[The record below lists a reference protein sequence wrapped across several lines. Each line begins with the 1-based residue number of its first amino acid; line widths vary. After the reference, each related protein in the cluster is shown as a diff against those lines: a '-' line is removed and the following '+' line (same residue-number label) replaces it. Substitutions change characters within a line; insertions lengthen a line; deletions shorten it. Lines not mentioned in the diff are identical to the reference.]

1 MDLFRYFIRFLYK
14 IRWYLII
21 LPIISLIVAW
31 FLTRNMEHIYDTN
44 TTIYTGMITGYN
56 LEGTTGSVGGNS
68 QTNITN
74 LMLIVTTDNTIH
86 EVALRLFGRCMMYG
100 NPNKDNNYIS
110 AEHFRQLNATV
121 PPEVKALINR
131 NSEDQT
137 YANLKAYEKP
147 TQNNYIFGLLNYHQY
162 FGIDNIT
169 SRLKVLQ
176 LDQSD
181 IIDIGYSANDA
192 GIAFNTLDILNK
204 VFARQYQQLR
214 FGETNNVIR
223 FFEKEVAR
231 LYKVLSN
238 AEDDLIRYNISKKII
253 NYEEQTKALTGLEAQ
268 QQNFRNDQLMNY
280 TTSKALLDYL
290 ERQLGNRAQV
300 IRSNREFTNQV
311 RDISRIQSRIS
322 NLRIM
327 SSEGGGQNNESQ
339 EELAKAQRDLQK
351 ATGRVTQLTKDIEAS
366 TFSTET
372 GVKANDMLERWLEQL
387 LLMEK
392 TKAEM
397 TATDIMKENL
407 ERQYLFYAPI
417 GATIERKVRHI
428 SFIEG
433 NYMEMLKALNAARMR
448 QRNLQM
454 STATL
459 RVLNPPM
466 FPLNAQPTNRIMIL
480 LGSLLLTFMLTALWF
495 LIIEMLDRTL
505 RDRMR
510 SERITQIPVMGCFPK
525 ESNLR
530 YRRFNKTIA
539 DMAMKQLSKS
549 LLPHFKEG
557 QQNVLNFF
565 KEGQQNV
572 LNLISTDSGNGKSYL
587 AQELENYWISIG
599 LEVRRLTY
607 DEDFL
612 AEDSKFILAKDIK
625 DLCPDILPNEIAIV
639 EYPNMDDNSISPA
652 LLNMGTINLMV
663 TRANRT
669 WKDIDQKA
677 LKELQTMLDDDHKDT
692 LFMYL
697 TEASRYAVE
706 EFVGQL
712 PPYTRFNN
720 FVYRISQLGLTA
732 TENEHSL

>member
-1 MDLFRYFIRFLYK
+1 M
-14 IRWYLII
+14 
-21 LPIISLIVAW
+21 
-31 FLTRNMEHIYDTN
+31 
-44 TTIYTGMITGYN
+44 
-56 LEGTTGSVGGNS
+56 
-68 QTNITN
+68 
-74 LMLIVTTDNTIH
+74 
-86 EVALRLFGRCMMYG
+86 
-100 NPNKDNNYIS
+100 
-110 AEHFRQLNATV
+110 
-121 PPEVKALINR
+121 
-131 NSEDQT
+131 
-137 YANLKAYEKP
+137 
-147 TQNNYIFGLLNYHQY
+147 
-162 FGIDNIT
+162 
-169 SRLKVLQ
+169 
-176 LDQSD
+176 
-181 IIDIGYSANDA
+181 
-192 GIAFNTLDILNK
+192 
-204 VFARQYQQLR
+204 
-214 FGETNNVIR
+214 
-223 FFEKEVAR
+223 
-231 LYKVLSN
+231 
-238 AEDDLIRYNISKKII
+238 
-253 NYEEQTKALTGLEAQ
+253 EAQ

-300 IRSNREFTNQV
+300 IRSNKEFTNQV

-397 TATDIMKENL
+397 TATDIMKDNL

-417 GATIERKVRHI
+417 GATIDRKVRHI

-466 FPLNAQPTNRIMIL
+466 FPLNAQPTNRIMVL

-510 SERITQIPVMGCFPK
+510 SERITKIPVMGCFPK

-549 LLPHFKEG
+549 LLPH
-557 QQNVLNFF
+557 F

-612 AEDSKFILAKDIK
+612 AEDSKFILAKGIK
-625 DLCPDILPNEIAIV
+625 DLCPDILPNEIAII

-669 WKDIDQKA
+669 WKDVDQKA
-677 LKELQTMLDDDHKDT
+677 LKELQSMLDEEHKNT

-712 PPYTRFNN
+712 PPYTQFNN

-732 TENEHSL
+732 IENQHSL

>member
-1 MDLFRYFIRFLYK
+1 MDLFRYIIRFLYK
-14 IRWYLII
+14 IRWYLVI
-21 LPIISLIVAW
+21 LPMIALIVAW
-31 FLTRNMEHIYDTN
+31 FLTRNMERIYDTN

-56 LEGTTGSVGGNS
+56 IEGGTGIAGGNA
-68 QTNITN
+68 QINIAN
-74 LMLIVTTDNTIH
+74 LMLIITTDNTIH
-86 EVALRLFGRCMMYG
+86 EVALRLFARCMMYG

-121 PPEVKALINR
+121 PPEVKALINH
-131 NSEDQT
+131 NSESQT
-137 YANLKAYEKP
+137 YANLKAYERP
-147 TQNNYIFGLLNYHQY
+147 SQSNYLYGILNYHPY

-169 SRLKVLQ
+169 ARLKVLQ
-176 LDQSD
+176 LNQSD

-192 GIAFNTLDILNK
+192 GIAYNTLDILNE
-204 VFARQYQQLR
+204 VFARQYQQIR
-214 FGETNNVIR
+214 FGETNNVIK
-223 FFEKEVAR
+223 FFEREVAR
-231 LYKVLSN
+231 LYRVLTN
-238 AEDDLIRYNISKKII
+238 AEDDLIRYNISKRII
-253 NYEEQTKALTGLEAQ
+253 NYGEQTKQLTILEMQ

-280 TTSKALLDYL
+280 TTAKALLDYL

-322 NLRIM
+322 NLRLM
-327 SSEGGGQNNESQ
+327 SSESGAQNNESQ
-339 EELAKAQRDLQK
+339 EELAKAQRDLQA

-366 TFSTET
+366 TYSTET
-372 GVKANDMLERWLEQL
+372 GVKANDMLSKWLEQL
-387 LLMEK
+387 LLLEK

-397 TATDIMKENL
+397 TATDIMKNNL
-407 ERQYLFYAPI
+407 DRQYLFYAPI
-417 GATIERKVRHI
+417 GATLTRKDRHI
-428 SFIEG
+428 GFIEA
-433 NYMEMLKALNAARMR
+433 NYIEMLKALNAARLR

-454 STATL
+454 TTATL

-466 FPLNAQPTNRIMIL
+466 FPLNAQPTNRLMIL
-480 LGSLLLTFMLTALWF
+480 LGAFMLTFMLTALYF
-495 LIIEMLDRTL
+495 FIIELLDRTL

-510 SERITQIPVMGCFPK
+510 SERITKIPVMGCYPK

-530 YRRFNKTIA
+530 YRRFNKTIS
-539 DMAMKQLSKS
+539 DMALKQLSKA
-549 LLPHFKEG
+549 LLPH
-557 QQNVLNFF
+557 F

-572 LNLISTDSGNGKSYL
+572 LNLISTDFGNGKSYL

-599 LEVRRLTY
+599 LQVRRLTY

-612 AEDSKFILAKDIK
+612 AEDSKFILAKDIT
-625 DLCPDILPNEIAIV
+625 DLCPDILPEEIAII
-639 EYPNMDDNSISPA
+639 EYPDLNANSISPA
-652 LLNMGTINLMV
+652 LLNIGTVNLMV

-677 LKELQTMLDDDHKDT
+677 LKEVEALLDEEHKNS

-712 PPYTRFNN
+712 PPYTKFNN

-732 TENEHSL
+732 TENEHAK

>member
-1 MDLFRYFIRFLYK
+1 MDLFRYLIRFLYK
-14 IRWYLII
+14 IRWYLVI
-21 LPIISLIVAW
+21 LPLIALIVAW
-31 FLTRNMEHIYDTN
+31 FMTRHMERIYDTN

-56 LEGTTGSVGGNS
+56 IEGGTGAAGGNA

-74 LMLIVTTDNTIH
+74 LMLIITTDNTIH
-86 EVALRLFGRCMMYG
+86 EVSLRLFARCMMYG

-121 PPEVKALINR
+121 PADVKALINH
-131 NSEDQT
+131 NSEAAT
-137 YANLKAYEKP
+137 YAKLKAYEKP
-147 TQNNYIFGLLNYHQY
+147 SQDNYLFGILNYHPY
-162 FGIDNIT
+162 FGINNIT

-176 LDQSD
+176 LERSD

-192 GIAFNTLDILNK
+192 GIAYNTLDILND
-204 VFARQYQQLR
+204 VFARQYQQIR
-214 FGETNNVIR
+214 FGETSNVIK
-223 FFEKEVAR
+223 FFEREVAR
-231 LYKVLSN
+231 LYRILTN

-253 NYEEQTKALTGLEAQ
+253 NYGEQTKQLTVLEAQ

-280 TTSKALLDYL
+280 TTAKALLDYL

-300 IRSNREFTNQV
+300 IRSNKEFTSQV

-322 NLRIM
+322 NLRLM
-327 SSEGGGQNNESQ
+327 SSEGGDNNNESQ
-339 EELAKAQRDLQK
+339 EELAKAQRDLQA
-351 ATGRVTQLTKDIEAS
+351 ATSRVSQLTKDIEAS
-366 TFSTET
+366 TYSTET
-372 GVKANDMLERWLEQL
+372 GVKANDMLSRWLEQL
-387 LLMEK
+387 LLLEK

-397 TATDIMKENL
+397 TATDIMRQDLDK
-407 ERQYLFYAPI
+407 QYLFYAPI
-417 GATIERKVRHI
+417 GATLDRKDRHI
-428 SFIEG
+428 GFIEG
-433 NYMEMLKALNAARMR
+433 NYMEMLKALNAARLR

-466 FPLNAQPTNRIMIL
+466 FPLNAQPTNRLMIL
-480 LGSLLLTFMLTALWF
+480 LGAFMLTFMLTALWF
-495 LIIEMLDRTL
+495 FIIELLDRTL

-510 SERITQIPVMGCFPK
+510 SERITKVPVMGCYPK

-539 DMAMKQLSKS
+539 DMALHQLSKA
-549 LLPHFKEG
+549 LLPHF
-557 QQNVLNFF
+557 Q
-565 KEGQQNV
+565 EGQQNV

-599 LEVRRLTY
+599 LQVRRLTY

-612 AEDSKFILAKDIK
+612 AEDSKFIMAKNIK
-625 DLCPDILPNEIAIV
+625 DLCPDILPEEIAIV
-639 EYPNMDDNSISPA
+639 EYPNLNENSLSPA
-652 LLNMGTINLMV
+652 LLNMGTVNLMV

-677 LKELQTMLDDDHKDT
+677 LKEVQAMLDEEHKNS

-697 TEASRYAVE
+697 TEAGRYAVE

-712 PPYTRFNN
+712 PPYTKFNN

-732 TENEHSL
+732 TENEHGK

>member
-1 MDLFRYFIRFLYK
+1 MDLFRYLVRFLYK
-14 IRWYLII
+14 IRWYLVI
-21 LPIISLIVAW
+21 LPMIALIVAW
-31 FLTRNMEHIYDTN
+31 FLTRHMERIYDTN

-56 LEGTTGSVGGNS
+56 IEGGTGTAGGNS

-74 LMLIVTTDNTIH
+74 LMLIITTDNTIH
-86 EVALRLFGRCMMYG
+86 EVALRLFARCMMYG
-100 NPNKDNNYIS
+100 NTNKDNNYIS
-110 AEHFRQLNATV
+110 AEHFRQLSATV
-121 PPEVKALINR
+121 PADVKALINH
-131 NSEDQT
+131 NSESQT

-147 TQNNYIFGLLNYHQY
+147 SQDNFLFGLLNYHPY
-162 FGIDNIT
+162 FGINNIT

-176 LDQSD
+176 LNNSD

-192 GIAFNTLDILNK
+192 GIAYNTLDILNE
-204 VFARQYQQLR
+204 VFARQYQQIR
-214 FGETNNVIR
+214 FGETNNVIK

-231 LYKVLSN
+231 LYRILSN
-238 AEDDLIRYNISKKII
+238 AEDDLIRYNISKRII
-253 NYEEQTKALTGLEAQ
+253 NYGEQTKQLTMLEAQ

-280 TTSKALLDYL
+280 TTAKALLDYL
-290 ERQLGNRAQV
+290 ERQLGNRAQI
-300 IRSNREFTNQV
+300 IRSNQEFTNQV

-322 NLRIM
+322 NLRLM
-327 SSEGGGQNNESQ
+327 SSEGGGRDSESQ
-339 EELAKAQRDLQK
+339 EELAKAQRDLQV
-351 ATGRVTQLTKDIEAS
+351 ATSRVSELTKDIEAS
-366 TFSTET
+366 TYSTET
-372 GVKANDMLERWLEQL
+372 GVKANDMLSRWLEQL
-387 LLMEK
+387 LLLEK

-397 TATDIMKENL
+397 TATDIMKSNL
-407 ERQYLFYAPI
+407 DRQYLFYAPI
-417 GATIERKVRHI
+417 GATLDRKDRHI
-428 SFIEG
+428 GFIEG
-433 NYMEMLKALNAARMR
+433 NYMEMLKALNAARLR

-454 STATL
+454 STASL

-466 FPLNAQPTNRIMIL
+466 FPLNAQPTNRLMIL
-480 LGSLLLTFMLTALWF
+480 LGAFMLTFMLTARWF
-495 LIIEMLDRTL
+495 LIVELLDRTL

-510 SERITQIPVMGCFPK
+510 SERITKIPVMGCYPK

-539 DMAMKQLSKS
+539 DMAMKQLSKA

-557 QQNVLNFF
+557 QQNVLN
-565 KEGQQNV
+565 
-572 LNLISTDSGNGKSYL
+572 LLSTDTGNGKSYL

-599 LEVRRLTY
+599 LQVRRLTY

-612 AEDSKFILAKDIK
+612 AEDSRFIMARGIK
-625 DLCPDILPNEIAIV
+625 DLCPDILPDEIAII
-639 EYPNMDDNSISPA
+639 EYPNLDENSISPA
-652 LLNMGTINLMV
+652 LLNMGTVNLMV

-669 WKDIDQKA
+669 WKDVDQKA
-677 LKELQTMLDDDHKDT
+677 LNEVQAMLDEEHKDT

-732 TENEHSL
+732 TENEHAK

>member
-1 MDLFRYFIRFLYK
+1 MDLFRYFVRFLYK
-14 IRWYLII
+14 IRWYLVI
-21 LPIISLIVAW
+21 LPMIALIVAW
-31 FLTRNMEHIYDTN
+31 FMTRNMERIYDTN

-56 LEGTTGSVGGNS
+56 LEGSGAVGGNS

-74 LMLIVTTDNTIH
+74 LMLIITTDNTIH
-86 EVALRLFGRCMMYG
+86 EVSLRLFSRCMMYG

-121 PPEVKALINR
+121 PAEVKALINH
-131 NSEDQT
+131 NNESQT

-147 TQNNYIFGLLNYHQY
+147 SQDNFLFGLLNYHPY
-162 FGIDNIT
+162 FGINNIT

-176 LDQSD
+176 LNGSD

-192 GIAFNTLDILNK
+192 GIAYNTLDILNE
-204 VFARQYQQLR
+204 VFARQYQQIR

-223 FFEKEVAR
+223 FFEKEVSR
-231 LYKVLSN
+231 LYKILTN
-238 AEDDLIRYNISKKII
+238 AEDDLIRYNISKRII
-253 NYEEQTKALTGLEAQ
+253 NYGEQTKALTGLEAQ

-280 TTSKALLDYL
+280 TTSKALMDYL

-300 IRSNREFTNQV
+300 IRSNQEFTNQV

-322 NLRIM
+322 NLRLM
-327 SSEGGGQNNESQ
+327 SSESGAQNNESQ

-366 TFSTET
+366 TYSTET
-372 GVKANDMLERWLEQL
+372 GVRANSMIDRWLEQIL
-387 LLMEK
+387 ILEK

-397 TATDIMKENL
+397 TATDIMKNNL
-407 ERQYLFYAPI
+407 DRQYLFYAPI
-417 GATIERKVRHI
+417 GATLDRKDRHI
-428 SFIEG
+428 GFIEG
-433 NYMEMLKALNAARMR
+433 NYMEMLKALNAARLR

-466 FPLNAQPTNRIMIL
+466 FPLNAQPTNRLMIL
-480 LGSLLLTFMLTALWF
+480 LGAFLLTFMLTALWF

-510 SERITQIPVMGCFPK
+510 SERITKIPVMGCFPK

-539 DMAMKQLSKS
+539 DMAMKQLSKA

-557 QQNVLNFF
+557 QQNVLN
-565 KEGQQNV
+565 
-572 LNLISTDSGNGKSYL
+572 LLSTDSGNGKSYL

-599 LEVRRLTY
+599 LQVRRLTY

-625 DLCPDILPNEIAIV
+625 DLCPDILPDEIAII
-639 EYPNMDDNSISPA
+639 EYPNLDDNSISPA
-652 LLNMGTINLMV
+652 LLNIGTVNLMV

-669 WKDIDQKA
+669 WKDVDQKA
-677 LKELQTMLDDDHKDT
+677 LKEVQAMLDDEHKDT

-712 PPYTRFNN
+712 PPYTKFNN
-720 FVYRISQLGLTA
+720 FVYRMSQLGLTA
-732 TENEHSL
+732 IENEHAK